1 MYLVGGT
8 VRDQLLGLKP
18 KDFDYVCEASFSE
31 LREYLISIGL
41 TIIHEKEEFL
51 TMRVMRPDKLVVDF
65 TCCRSEGDYDG
76 RRPGFVNL
84 ATIEEDLSRRDFTI
98 NAMAQRVD
106 ENLQPYGEIIDPF
119 GGQEDLENRVLS
131 FVGDPKERLEEDG
144 LRWFRMLRFIITK
157 HLGWDFEIDDMLY
170 RYDCTSYIEGVSL
183 ERIREELHRCF
194 KHNTMLTMAMLYNVP
209 TQWLRPGMWL
219 MPTTKEQ

>member
-8 VRDQLLGLKP
+8 IRDLLLGLKP
-18 KDFDYVCEASFSE
+18 KDFDYVCECSFAE
-31 LREYLISIGL
+31 LREYLTSIGL

-51 TMRVMRPDKLVVDF
+51 TMRVQRPDKLVVDF

-76 RRPGFVNL
+76 RRPGYVNL

-106 ENLQPYGEIIDPF
+106 ENLQSYGEIIDPF
-119 GGQEDLENRVLS
+119 NGQQDLRKRTLR
-131 FVGDPKERLEEDG
+131 FVGNWEDRLTEDG
-144 LRWFRMLRFIITK
+144 LRWFRALRFLITK
-157 HLGWDFEIDDMLY
+157 DLVASAPVEEMLWY
-170 RYDCTSYIEGVSL
+170 TDCTKYIKEVSQ

-194 KHNTMLTMAMLYNVP
+194 RHNTLLTIAMLTNID
-209 TQWLRPGMWL
+209 TEWLRSGMWL
-219 MPTTKEQ
+219 MPTTKE

>member
-8 VRDQLLGLKP
+8 IRDLLLGLKP
-18 KDFDYVCEASFSE
+18 KDFDYVCECSFAE
-31 LREYLISIGL
+31 LREYLTSIGL

-51 TMRVMRPDKLVVDF
+51 TMRVQRPDKLVVDF

-76 RRPGFVNL
+76 RRPGYVNL

-119 GGQEDLENRVLS
+119 NGMQDLQMRCLQ
-131 FVGDPKERLEEDG
+131 FVGEPEERLKEDG
-144 LRWFRMLRFIITK
+144 LRWFRMLRFLITK
-157 HLGWDFEIDDMLY
+157 DLSATFAVSNLLWHIN
-170 RYDCTSYIEGVSL
+170 CTNYIEGVSQ

-194 KHNTMLTMAMLYNVP
+194 KHNTMLTLAMLYNVP
-209 TQWLRPGMWL
+209 TKWLRPGMWL
-219 MPTTKEQ
+219 MPTTKE